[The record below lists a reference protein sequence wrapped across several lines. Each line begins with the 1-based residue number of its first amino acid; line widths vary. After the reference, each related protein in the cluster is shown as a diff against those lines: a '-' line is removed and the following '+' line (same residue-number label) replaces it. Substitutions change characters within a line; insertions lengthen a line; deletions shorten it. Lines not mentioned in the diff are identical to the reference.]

1 MEKTVASAALSLEQL
16 TEEIQHAQ
24 YREAAETFCR
34 LVAEEERPLKQ
45 VVHTAIGA
53 AAPFVQVPS
62 HLMPQASGEMRGV
75 NYDHTILGWRGALA
89 LIQRMN
95 DSRRAVLPTVQAM
108 WYVPQGLNIWEQII
122 CEFPGH
128 YARDAEKC
136 NTKAPGPDP
145 EVNRFD
151 GPAWRAP
158 RIHFQD
164 RDPIRTG
171 SVQERLDR
179 FNWAIAE
186 GNREESYGLF
196 LGLSQ
201 DPANRH
207 ALKERL
213 LLAGI
218 SDLQDTLINRG
229 GYQNIGHKALR
240 ARALIDIAEY
250 FGWDHAREVMYTV
263 VPDLGCSP
271 RLYGLWTE
279 VANLVKA
286 EVPDAVR
293 IPKRSDSPMT
303 PRELDD
309 LADALLW
316 GGPYEVNDRVISLY
330 RGGKGI
336 LDITDGVAV
345 GYQRYLID
353 ILEHP
358 HLFNHPM
365 HAFDYLNVVNT
376 WIRNYDSP
384 HQVKGAFM
392 VARFVNDAIRSNSMS
407 PRDPVLG
414 LPSRHEFRP
423 WADAIPLDVSLGELL
438 EHILAQDA
446 PRACALVDSYLERT
460 SERQAL
466 MDTITYAACH
476 FQNDPHVMR
485 NCTSSVEEFTY
496 SQSPRRDDILRG
508 FVKHQSRYVKR
519 ATNHAAFNLYAQYF
533 DESAIAR

>member
-1 MEKTVASAALSLEQL
+1 MHDA
-16 TEEIQHAQ
+16 
-24 YREAAETFCR
+24 
-34 LVAEEERPLKQ
+34 
-45 VVHTAIGA
+45 
-53 AAPFVQVPS
+53 
-62 HLMPQASGEMRGV
+62 
-75 NYDHTILGWRGALA
+75 
-89 LIQRMN
+89 
-95 DSRRAVLPTVQAM
+95 RRAVLPTVQAM

-136 NTKAPGPDP
+136 NTKSPGPDP

-151 GPAWRAP
+151 GPAWQPP
-158 RIHFQD
+158 RIHFED
-164 RDPIRTG
+164 HEPIYAG

-186 GNREESYGLF
+186 GNRDESYGLF
-196 LGLSQ
+196 LGLAE
-201 DPANRH
+201 DPANRT

-213 LLAGI
+213 LFAGI
-218 SDLQDTLINRG
+218 TDLQDTLINRG

-240 ARALIDIAEY
+240 ARALIDIADY
-250 FGWDHAREVMYTV
+250 FGWDSAREVIYTV

-279 VANLVKA
+279 INNLVKIELPNA
-286 EVPDAVR
+286 AS
-293 IPKRSDSPMT
+293 IPKRASPMT
-303 PRELDD
+303 ESELDE

-316 GGPYEVNDRVISLY
+316 GGPYEVNDCIIGLFK
-330 RGGKGI
+330 RGRGI

-353 ILEHP
+353 VLEHP

-384 HQVKGAFM
+384 HQVKGPFM
-392 VARFVNDAIRSNSMS
+392 VARFVNDAFRSNAMS
-407 PRDPVLG
+407 PRDVVQG
-414 LPSRHEFRP
+414 LPSRFEFRE
-423 WADAIPLDVSLGELL
+423 WADSVPIDRALGELL
-438 EHILAQDA
+438 EQILVQDA

-460 SERQAL
+460 AERQRL
-466 MDTITYAACH
+466 TDTIIYAACH

-485 NCTSSVEEFTY
+485 NCTSSLEEFAANET
-496 SQSPRRDDILRG
+496 PRRDDILRG
-508 FVKHQSRYVKR
+508 FVKHQARYVKR
-519 ATNHAAFNLYAQYF
+519 ATNHAAFNLYARYF
-533 DESAIAR
+533 DDSATPR